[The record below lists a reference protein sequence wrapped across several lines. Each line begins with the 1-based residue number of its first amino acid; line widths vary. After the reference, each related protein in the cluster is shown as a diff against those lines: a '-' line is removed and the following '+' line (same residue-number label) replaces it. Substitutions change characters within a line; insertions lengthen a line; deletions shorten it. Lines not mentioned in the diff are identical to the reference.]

1 MVTMNSTRKKEYL
14 APPGVWKNSG
24 GYISTVYINK
34 RRIYGPLRQTL
45 TESVR
50 DREQMLLAKERGAS
64 EDEIRELVVN
74 IKRLYPSPA
83 PVRRPSSKRP
93 RSASTIPESGLV
105 WNGSHKRKACKFN
118 RRLTE
123 LCYRKS
129 ITPLPSLLRASRKTV
144 EYDFEHGVMS
154 TSNLT
159 ESNRESGLSD
169 RVQCGAKVVVAAK
182 TVEPTP
188 TLPGTIYTVAR
199 EIEEAGGVVLPLQLD
214 LRDAESCEKCVA
226 AVIAKFGRIDILINN
241 ASAMWWHS
249 MEQTPIRKFDLITS
263 INSRGSFIMTKLCLP
278 HMKKNNYGRV
288 INMSPPISTHFMS
301 YRGLTAYNISKFG
314 MTMSA
319 LGAAAEGQGHNVT
332 GNCLWPATVVESQAA
347 TNFEL
352 GKKDDWRKSTILADC
367 VLCIVNDPELT
378 GEMLIDDEYLTSS
391 RVGLTQ
397 GDLAIYRKNPAVEPR
412 RHLAEAAQKGKSFGE
427 RVSRGDIRQV
437 AVDKMRSMI

>member
-1 MVTMNSTRKKEYL
+1 MKR
-14 APPGVWKNSG
+14 
-24 GYISTVYINK
+24 ISIDDIVDDEDEVEAVQ
-34 RRIYGPLRQTL
+34 RMG
-45 TESVR
+45 TENCVVIA
-50 DREQMLLAKERGAS
+50 MLLSVKKSKLVSIQEFMGSANSAGGTRRGRTEKTYERCLLFGS
-64 EDEIRELVVN
+64 ELEILPLSANLVSL
-74 IKRLYPSPA
+74 I
-83 PVRRPSSKRP
+83 
-93 RSASTIPESGLV
+93 ESFSVEQQPQFSLRTR
-105 WNGSHKRKACKFN
+105 GSC
-118 RRLTE
+118 E
-123 LCYRKS
+123 YE
-129 ITPLPSLLRASRKTV
+129 LLRYRWPSEK
-144 EYDFEHGVMS
+144 YDTFAIPD
-154 TSNLT
+154 L
-159 ESNRESGLSD
+159 
-169 RVQCGAKVVVAAK
+169 QFACGAKVVVAAK

-199 EIEEAGGVVLPLQLD
+199 EIEEAGGVALPLQLD

-249 MEQTPIRKFDLITS
+249 MEQTPIKKFDLITS

-319 LGAAAEGQGHNVT
+319 MGAAAEGQGHNVT

-352 GKKDDWRKSTILADC
+352 GSKDDWRKSTILADC

-378 GEMLIDDEYLTSS
+378 GEMLIDDEYLRSS

-397 GDLAIYRKNPAVEPR
+397 EDLVIYRKNPAVEPR